1 MSRTLGLIGGLL
13 IVAATLA
20 TGAPV
25 VAEETGALCDIKVSL
40 NHAPY
45 VDDEVTAYTHQIMYV
60 AGTGFPSLTDIPVDV
75 TPDGGPPPNSA
86 RTTESGRLFGY
97 VIDSDPS
104 HVGTFTIT
112 FSDPDNASCSDSF
125 VLHLIGPIP
134 YFNDVHTLRYIE
146 AVIWAREAGVMTGCT
161 PEVFCPSYPVSR
173 DHMATIL
180 VRALELP
187 PTTNDYFVDD
197 ETNRYEWAINRLA
210 ESGIS
215 TGCGVDT
222 FCPRDAVTRA
232 EMASFLVRG
241 FEIAPSDI
249 DQFTDDDESTHE
261 ADINALAAAGV
272 TDGCSATTFCPNKVI
287 THYELAVFLFR
298 LLGAS

>member
-197 ETNRYEWAINRLA
+197 ETNTHEIAINRARQAEIVSGCATARYCPINSVTRGQMASFLDRALDLPPATRDYFGDDNGATYEGAINRLA
-210 ESGIS
+210 QAGIASGCTS
-215 TGCGVDT
+215 SR
-222 FCPRDAVTRA
+222 FCPDRTVTR
-232 EMASFLVRG
+232 EQMAAFFHR
-241 FEIAPSDI
+241 
-249 DQFTDDDESTHE
+249 
-261 ADINALAAAGV
+261 AL
-272 TDGCSATTFCPNKVI
+272 
-287 THYELAVFLFR
+287 R
-298 LLGAS
+298 